1 MSKKQ
6 SASWRIVLRS
16 LTNNNFP
23 SSLSATDGQASF
35 SLPRSETKFLLLGFG
50 GNQSRVREA
59 NTKRIDQ
66 LLNKVLAVF
75 LKNHWLKIR
84 VFCIKFPLK
93 IIKQLV

>member
-1 MSKKQ
+1 MT
-6 SASWRIVLRS
+6 LRYIY
-16 LTNNNFP
+16 
-23 SSLSATDGQASF
+23 G
-35 SLPRSETKFLLLGFG
+35 LLHMGE
-50 GNQSRVREA
+50 S
-59 NTKRIDQ
+59 IDQ